1 VIDTVVCCVEGEE
14 EGQQEEQEYSFEDRN
29 RKFII
34 LGDGEYINLE
44 NEEKDIVIVAKPEE
58 KNKLK
63 IEFYARDLLSAYKAK
78 EIANNFVN
86 NGERVEHKI
95 FKNNYEDRKLK
106 KVCELKYPP
115 NLILEQAIEEK
126 KEKEI
131 IKDCILKLYEN
142 YPDNH
147 LKYLNNIY

>member
-1 VIDTVVCCVEGEE
+1 MEGEE

-106 KVCELKYPP
+106 KVCELEYPP
-115 NLILEQAIEEK
+115 NLILEQAIKEK
-126 KEKEI
+126 KEKE
-131 IKDCILKLYEN
+131 
-142 YPDNH
+142 
-147 LKYLNNIY
+147 